1 MKLTPW
7 VIHLA
12 QTVCIRRVNS
22 DMPLARIF
30 GPRSRAE
37 ANARLIVAATNAAK
51 EINPENPIAAAEAM
65 PELMKAAKAILEAYD
80 YKGAAIT
87 AGVKQEK
94 AIAELRAAFLKA
106 TDRE

>member
-1 MKLTPW
+1 MKQVSW

-22 DMPLARIF
+22 DAPVARIY
-30 GPRSRAE
+30 GPYLRAE

-65 PELMKAAKAILEAYD
+65 PEIWRLLSEAVIDAHKVTHKTLDPRIWMNDAIAA
-80 YKGAAIT
+80 
-87 AGVKQEK
+87 VEK
-94 AIAELRAAFLKA
+94 ALRKG
-106 TDRE
+106 